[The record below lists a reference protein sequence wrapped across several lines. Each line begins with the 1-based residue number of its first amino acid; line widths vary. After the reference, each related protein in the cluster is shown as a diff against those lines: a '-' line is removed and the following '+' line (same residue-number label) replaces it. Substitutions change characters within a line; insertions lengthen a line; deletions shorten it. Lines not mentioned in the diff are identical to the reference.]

1 MSNVIARFNGS
12 NGHALLYMDKV
23 VIKHNRLIGGTAEK
37 TIFLSQLTGVTIK
50 KTTFTSGMIYFS
62 TGSSEMKE
70 VNKSIKD
77 ENALITPLFSDKKAF
92 QFKAQ
97 VEEQIGKLQSGK
109 VVASQSSSADE
120 IAKFNEL
127 LQKGII
133 TQEEFDSKK
142 KQLLGL

>member
-1 MSNVIARFNGS
+1 MSDVIAKFNGS
-12 NGHALLYMDKV
+12 NGHALLYTDKV
-23 VIKHNRLIGGTAEK
+23 VIKHNRLIGGAAEK

-50 KTTFTSGMIYFS
+50 KATFTSGMIHFA
-62 TGSSEMKE
+62 TGGSEMKK

-77 ENALITPLFSDKKAF
+77 ENALITPPFSDKKAL
-92 QFKAQ
+92 QFKVQ
-97 VEEQIGKLQSGK
+97 VEEQIGKLLSGK
-109 VVASQSSSADE
+109 VAVSQSSNADE